1 MTQLFR
7 EGFATVLNN
16 MSKYCVLLGAGL
28 TVILSACDPPTEG
41 GTPLC
46 AGYYVD
52 ETESASGKSVLFHES
67 DEPYSVIVE
76 GDLLE
81 VQGNCF
87 YIFATQRGKGQ
98 EVNYNVVNILKNRG
112 YYVEPVS
119 KQHYDSLFKK
129 TVMDY
134 HFTF

>member
-1 MTQLFR
+1 MPQLFR
-7 EGFATVLNN
+7 EGFATVLHN
-16 MSKYCVLLGAGL
+16 MSRHCVLLGVGL
-28 TVILSACDPPTEG
+28 TASLSACAPATKG

-52 ETESASGKSVLFHES
+52 ETESASGKSVLFRKPE
-67 DEPYSVIVE
+67 ENYSVIVE

-87 YIFATQRGKGQ
+87 YIFATQRGNGQ
-98 EVNYNVVNILKNRG
+98 EVIYTVVNILENRG
-112 YYVEPVS
+112 YYAQPVS
-119 KQHYDSLFKK
+119 KQYYDSLFKK
-129 TVMDY
+129 TVMGY